1 MEKISGKKIAEL
13 FDITERTWTNWKKT
27 KPKLVEKVLQ
37 GFEYEQLL
45 KSGAITINGGNIG
58 AVIGDNNHI
67 MINGNDVCKEICE
80 ALNKLDKT
88 KQKKFYHKF
97 MAELLE
103 ETEKGNKN
111 V

>member
-1 MEKISGKKIAEL
+1 MKIDEICKIYG
-13 FDITERTWTNWKKT
+13 ISKQTWYNWKKE
-27 KPKLVEKVLQ
+27 KPELIEAIKEHIKK
-37 GFEYEQLL
+37 

-103 ETEKGNKN
+103 EIEKGDKNEKNNK
-111 V
+111 